1 MQWQIRGL
9 LTELCFNL
17 VSAAFKTNSRIEIG
31 LDSADAEVMV
41 YTIRSVHRITHSP
54 LFETR
59 LLRDLVKLR

>member
-41 YTIRSVHRITHSP
+41 YTIRSVHPFPT
-54 LFETR
+54 
-59 LLRDLVKLR
+59 